1 MFEHPFFIKNFSPDP
16 ICKQKLEE
24 DEFKC
29 EEGWDHDDVAIGV
42 WDGEG
47 DGGDSLT
54 ESIKGHY

>member
-1 MFEHPFFIKNFSPDP
+1 MFEHPIFTKNFSPDS

-24 DEFKC
+24 DEFNS
-29 EEGWDHDDVAIGV
+29 EEGCDHDYITVGM